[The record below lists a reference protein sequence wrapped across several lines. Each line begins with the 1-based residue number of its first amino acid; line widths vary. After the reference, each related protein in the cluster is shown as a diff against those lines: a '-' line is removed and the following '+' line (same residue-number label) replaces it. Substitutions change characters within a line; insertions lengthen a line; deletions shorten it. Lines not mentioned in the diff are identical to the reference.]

1 MILCTMIPANKICLM
16 MTLLRWWFL
25 HLVRACIGI
34 FLVMQYNYLE
44 TVLKIR
50 ASIYTRALRGRP
62 ARKLRN
68 KPQMHHLWESSFALV
83 RGFMQH
89 LLQVHGQTEAFPSL
103 VQVLHQVTSMCHLH
117 HTLLS
122 AKLLDLLI
130 KASSTTMFL
139 ILWTL
144 MSGWMHS

>member
-1 MILCTMIPANKICLM
+1 
-16 MTLLRWWFL
+16 
-25 HLVRACIGI
+25 
-34 FLVMQYNYLE
+34 MQYNYLE
-44 TVLKIR
+44 TALKIR
-50 ASIYTRALRGRP
+50 ASISTRALRGRP

-68 KPQMHHLWESSFALV
+68 KPQMHHLLESSFALV
-83 RGFMQH
+83 RGFMQLAH

-122 AKLLDLLI
+122 AKLLDQLI

-139 ILWTL
+139 IL
-144 MSGWMHS
+144 